1 MLRGAASVCALFGL
15 RKWQEKNVQRC
26 GFGFLKMACCF
37 CGDSYD
43 AAHMPL
49 EVNASTWEQ
58 AQAVVTKVSAQLP
71 SALVI
76 LLVAFVL
83 NLAIRRG
90 IDSLARRTSPTFAE
104 PSKRAV
110 RLFITLAAVI
120 LIADA
125 YGADLNGLWT
135 MLSAT
140 LALVA
145 LGFVAVWSVL
155 SNISCTLLILF
166 FRPYEIGDEVEFIDP
181 VAKGTVVS
189 LNFGYTTLRDETGML
204 VQIPNN
210 LFFQKII
217 KRRPGR
223 YSRTSLVEQLQ
234 RSAEERQ
241 NKDEAA

>member
-1 MLRGAASVCALFGL
+1 MVLGISENVWEELHLLLKSIAAG
-15 RKWQEKNVQRC
+15 
-26 GFGFLKMACCF
+26 
-37 CGDSYD
+37 
-43 AAHMPL
+43 
-49 EVNASTWEQ
+49 
-58 AQAVVTKVSAQLP
+58 LP

-76 LLVAFVL
+76 LLVAFLLHV
-83 NLAIRRG
+83 AARRG
-90 IDSLARRTSPTFAE
+90 IDFFARRTSPIFAD
-104 PSKRAV
+104 PAKRAV
-110 RLFITLAAVI
+110 RLFLILTSVI
-120 LIADA
+120 LICDA

-155 SNISCTLLILF
+155 SNISCTVLILF
-166 FRPYEIGDEVEFIDP
+166 FRPYEIGDDVEFVDP
-181 VAKGTVVS
+181 VVKGTVVS

-223 YSRTSLVEQLQ
+223 VGHSDATTL
-234 RSAEERQ
+234 AEELERT
-241 NKDEAA
+241 EARAEDQAA

>member
-1 MLRGAASVCALFGL
+1 MALT
-15 RKWQEKNVQRC
+15 
-26 GFGFLKMACCF
+26 
-37 CGDSYD
+37 
-43 AAHMPL
+43 
-49 EVNASTWEQ
+49 VNSGTWYQ
-58 AQAVVTKVSAQLP
+58 FQSFAQKVAEELP
-71 SALVI
+71 SVAVI
-76 LLVAFVL
+76 VIVAFLLNVL
-83 NLAIRRG
+83 SRRG
-90 IDSLARRTSPTFAE
+90 IDFLAERTSPTFAE

-110 RLFITLAAVI
+110 RLFLALASVI
-120 LIADA
+120 LISDV
-125 YGADLNGLWT
+125 YGADLQGIWT

-155 SNISCTLLILF
+155 SNISCTVLILF

-189 LNFGYTTLRDETGML
+189 LNFGYTTLRDEAGGL

-223 YSRTSLVEQLQ
+223 HSPTTLATQLQ
-234 RSAEERQ
+234 RSEEEII
-241 NKDEAA
+241 KETPVKES